1 VNKYLLV
8 SFILLVF
15 VNVTQSQT
23 PTSCFEIESI
33 LVDACGTPEGENEMV
48 RFHVGPTPLNTAALN
63 VNWPNNGWLG
73 ICQSAATATKVAQ
86 LNASITACGL
96 LLEPVGGVLP
106 AGSTVILVS
115 STNFNTAANSFALLT
130 DTLYI
135 IFQCQGNTTGHFANA
150 TGSGTRTLSM
160 NFGVGCSDVV
170 TYDCQ
175 QLVDINGNT
184 GLGGS
189 STDRDG
195 ATANFT
201 WAGVDS
207 YVNYGCTA
215 PYVPQLVNAGPD
227 LSACQGDTI
236 SLAGFASSSF
246 GSVLWTG
253 GAGTWINANQENAS
267 YIVSGL
273 DNGNVQLILNATN
286 CNGTV
291 TDTMNLLVF
300 NLPIINLSPSGIISI
315 CAGDTVTLSA
325 SGGGPY
331 TWSTGVIGPSIEV
344 FNPGTYTVSATSSC
358 GTLTDTVIVTS
369 GGAPVASI
377 NPNTN
382 LVVCPGDSLQLN
394 ASGGVNYVWTNLQ
407 NTSSIYVS
415 TPGVYGVLV
424 SNGCGSDTI
433 SVNVAGSIAPLV
445 NITNG
450 TSLDI
455 CQGNTV
461 TLEAVGIGNIDW
473 LGVSTDS
480 IITVGLSNTYTAIAT
495 NGCGTDSATIQINV
509 NPYPTINL
517 PATYSI
523 CEGNVATVTPVY
535 VGNIL
540 WYDGSSAASQNITVG
555 GNYFVSA
562 SNSCGADTAFFTVT
576 VSSVTAG
583 FTVDSLQGA
592 APLYVNFL
600 NESVN
605 GTSYVWDFGTGDTS
619 NLTNPDYTFTQ
630 PGVYT
635 VLLTSYNAVGCWD
648 TTSAVI
654 NVAVCNNKVFIP
666 NAFTPNLD
674 EINNVFYVVS
684 NCVLHST
691 VTIFNRWGQ
700 EVYSWTDLSQ
710 GWNGKTQ
717 QGAELPIG
725 VYIYLFELNDVNG
738 NNLTYRGTIN
748 LIR

>member
-1 VNKYLLV
+1 
-8 SFILLVF
+8 
-15 VNVTQSQT
+15 
-23 PTSCFEIESI
+23 
-33 LVDACGTPEGENEMV
+33 LVDACGNPEGENEMV
-48 RFHVGPTPLNTAALN
+48 RFHVGPAPLNTAALS

-73 ICQSAATATKVAQ
+73 ICQNATTATKVAQ
-86 LNASITACGL
+86 LNATITACGL

-106 AGSTVILVS
+106 AGATVILVS

-150 TGSGTRTLSM
+150 TGSGTRTLTM
-160 NFGVGCSDVV
+160 NFGAGCSDLV

-184 GLGGS
+184 GLGGTS
-189 STDRDG
+189 ADRDG
-195 ATANFT
+195 STVNFT
-201 WAGVDS
+201 WAGADS

-215 PYVPQLVNAGPD
+215 PYVPQLVDAGPD
-227 LSACQGDTI
+227 ISACQGDTI

-246 GSVLWTG
+246 GSITWSG
-253 GAGTWINANQENAS
+253 GSGTWINPNQQNAS
-267 YIVSGL
+267 YIVGMA
-273 DNGNVQLILNATN
+273 DVGNISLILSATN

-291 TDTMNLLVF
+291 TDTMNLLVY
-300 NLPIINLSPSGIISI
+300 NLPVINLNPSGTISI
-315 CAGDTVTLSA
+315 CAGDTVTLTA
-325 SGGGPY
+325 GAGGPY
-331 TWSTGVIGPSIEV
+331 TWSTGAVSPSIDV

-358 GTLTDTVIVTS
+358 GTLTDTVVVLS
-369 GGAPVASI
+369 GSIPVASI

-382 LVVCPGDSLQLN
+382 LVLCPGDTIQLN

-407 NTSSIYVS
+407 NTSSILVT

-424 SNGCGSDTI
+424 SNGCGSDTT
-433 SVNVAGSIAPLV
+433 SVSIGSSPAPVV

-450 TSLDI
+450 SNVNI

-461 TLEAVGIGNIDW
+461 TLQATGTGNIDW
-473 LGVSTDS
+473 LGISTDS
-480 IITVGLSNTYTAIAT
+480 IITVGLSNMYTAIAT
-495 NGCGTDSATIQINV
+495 NGCGIDSANV
-509 NPYPTINL
+509 QVNVQPFPSINL
-517 PATYSI
+517 PPSYAV
-523 CEGNVATVTPVY
+523 CLGDFAQVTPVY

-540 WYDGSSAASQNITVG
+540 WYNGSTATSQNINTG
-555 GNYFVSA
+555 GNYFVTA

-576 VSSVTAG
+576 VSSVTAA

-592 APLYVNFL
+592 APLHVNFL
-600 NESVN
+600 NGSIN
-605 GTSYVWDFGTGDTS
+605 GTNYLWNFGTGDTS

-630 PGVYT
+630 PGNYR
-635 VLLTSYNAVGCWD
+635 VLLTAYNAQGCWD
-648 TTSAVI
+648 TTSI
-654 NVAVCNNKVFIP
+654 MIEVAACNNKVFIP

-674 EINNVFYVVS
+674 EINNIFYVVS
-684 NCVLHST
+684 NCVLNST
-691 VTIFNRWGQ
+691 VSIFNRWGQ
-700 EVYSWTDLSQ
+700 EIYTWTDLSQ

-717 QGAELPIG
+717 QGDDLPMG

-738 NNLTYRGTIN
+738 NHYRYQGMVN